1 MIAFFISVVVMTVF
15 AHQDVE
21 FNIHWECKAVISFC
35 RNVNGK
41 VSCMVL
47 FAAFKMFNHFDEFT
61 EFCDVQHLVT
71 INIRGVEGF
80 HEFHFGRF
88 VAVIFMFV
96 AMFVMIV
103 IVIVMFVIVI
113 VFHHG
118 RVWQE
123 RHV

>member
-1 MIAFFISVVVMTVF
+1 MASVVVMTVF

-21 FNIHWECKAVISFC
+21 FNIHWECKAVVAFC
-35 RNVNGK
+35 FNVNSD

-47 FAAFKMFNHFDEFT
+47 FAAFKFFNHFDELT

-71 INIRGVEGF
+71 INIGGVEGF

-88 VAVIFMFV
+88 VAVVVMFV
-96 AMFVMIV
+96 AVFVMIV
-103 IVIVMFVIVI
+103 AVFVMI

-118 RVWQE
+118 
-123 RHV
+123 